1 MNNEQWTMNNEQ
13 RAINN
18 EQWTQRNN
26 EQWTMNNEQWAMN
39 NEQWAMS
46 NEQWTMNNEQW
57 TTNEQSTS
65 TKKCKQSCACAVLH
79 LPLTTFWVNNFL
91 FNISLPIFEPL
102 KFGQLQKVINWTRS
116 ILWMNL
122 TCSGADIGF
131 FQGGLNIIW
140 RWYGWALK
148 ARYIVLVKTTIWYGH
163 PGNRAI
169 SLSGR
174 P

>member
-1 MNNEQWTMNNEQ
+1 MNNEHKGTMNNEQWTM
-13 RAINN
+13 
-18 EQWTQRNN
+18 NN

-39 NEQWAMS
+39 

-79 LPLTTFWVNNFL
+79 LLLTTFWVNNFL